1 MYTRLSN
8 ITQNELLPG
17 FNVRF
22 VHGDLMTTAHWD
34 IEKDVVLPEHSHIH
48 EQIAIVTEGKFE
60 LIIEGKSTV
69 CEPGGVMV
77 IPSNAIHSGRAIT
90 DCKIIDIF
98 APVREEYK

>member
-8 ITQNELLPG
+8 IPQNELIPG

-22 VHGDLMTTAHWD
+22 VHGNNMTTAHWNID
-34 IEKDVVLPEHSHIH
+34 EGALLPEHSHAH

-60 LIIEGKSTV
+60 LTIEGKSTV
-69 CEPGGVMV
+69 CESGGVMV
-77 IPSNAIHSGRAIT
+77 IPSNAIHSGRALT

-98 APVREEYK
+98 APVREDYK